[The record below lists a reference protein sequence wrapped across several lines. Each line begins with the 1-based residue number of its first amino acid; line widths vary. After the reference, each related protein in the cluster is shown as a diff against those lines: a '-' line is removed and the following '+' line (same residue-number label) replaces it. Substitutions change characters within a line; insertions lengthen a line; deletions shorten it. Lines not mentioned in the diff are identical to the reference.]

1 MNNSNEYMINMAAAH
16 KGISQADIARGIGIT
31 PSNFNQK
38 VKKDSFNKSDMLTIA
53 EFLGCSYTTF
63 FEFPDGAKFGGI
75 VSKEAAQK
83 NRRKK
88 RRGKNNNRPV
98 LRPVGYA

>member
-16 KGISQADIARGIGIT
+16 KGISQADIARGIEIT

-38 VKKDSFNKSDMLTIA
+38 TKKDSFNKADMLTIA
-53 EFLGCSYTTF
+53 EFLGCTYTTF

-75 VSKEAAQK
+75 VSKEAAP
-83 NRRKK
+83 KK
-88 RRGKNNNRPV
+88 SK
-98 LRPVGYA
+98 AKK